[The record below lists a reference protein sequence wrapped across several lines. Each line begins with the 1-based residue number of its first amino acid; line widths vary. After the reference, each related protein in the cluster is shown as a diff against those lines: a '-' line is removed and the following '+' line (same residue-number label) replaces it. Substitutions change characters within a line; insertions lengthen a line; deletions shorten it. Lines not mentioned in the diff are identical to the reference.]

1 MKEVGAV
8 VPELKWEP
16 YRLEVYGLNS
26 DPQSG
31 H

>member
-1 MKEVGAV
+1 MWKVRAV

-16 YRLEVYGLNS
+16 YHSEVSGVNS